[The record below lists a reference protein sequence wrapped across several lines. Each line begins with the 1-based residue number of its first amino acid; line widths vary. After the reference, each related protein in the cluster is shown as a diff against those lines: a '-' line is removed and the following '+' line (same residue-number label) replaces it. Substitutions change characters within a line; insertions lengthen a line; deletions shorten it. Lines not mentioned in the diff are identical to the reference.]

1 MDFHALSR
9 RELQALCKRNRV
21 RANMSNAAMAEALQS
36 LPSVDGIG
44 EIERT
49 APALASPTEPAAEV
63 IGEGQRGRPPRS
75 GRARAATREAAADTT
90 EEAVP
95 PPATSRRSRRT
106 AAQEAAADKTEE
118 AVPVPATSRRS
129 RKTTAREAVADK
141 AEEAVLAPAT
151 SQRSRRTT
159 SREAAAD
166 KTEEAVPAPATSRRS
181 RRTAAREAAAPVEA
195 EGVPTPKR
203 RTRRSV
209 RSRVKI
215 ATVARKKSKADS
227 SDATIGSEIVVSD
240 KSCDDAREEQVV
252 AAVEEVVSKPEEG
265 TVEYQEPISTAP
277 KSAALVIM
285 QNSPIL
291 SVLPKPVATEPV
303 IKIAQDSEL
312 EMKKTL
318 SWKIAQD
325 GERSPEWSP
334 SSDITDEFSSAT
346 KATAAAIDEE
356 TVKEDDFAPNVA
368 AYQSNLLVNTLDK
381 FAKPMYKFTVKEKK
395 EGECW
400 WMLM

>member
-49 APALASPTEPAAEV
+49 APAGASPTEPAAEV
-63 IGEGQRGRPPRS
+63 IGEGKGGRPPRS
-75 GRARAATREAAADTT
+75 GRARAATRKAAADAT
-90 EEAVP
+90 EEAEP
-95 PPATSRRSRRT
+95 PPATSQRSRRS

-118 AVPVPATSRRS
+118 AVPAPATSRRS
-129 RKTTAREAVADK
+129 RKTAAREAVTDK
-141 AEEAVLAPAT
+141 TEEAVLAPGT

-159 SREAAAD
+159 SWEAAAD
-166 KTEEAVPAPATSRRS
+166 KTEEAVPASATSRRS

-195 EGVPTPKR
+195 EGVSTPKR
-203 RTRRSV
+203 RTRRSA

-215 ATVARKKSKADS
+215 AAAARKKSKV
-227 SDATIGSEIVVSD
+227 TIGSEIVVSD
-240 KSCDDAREEQVV
+240 KSCDDAKEEQVV
-252 AAVEEVVSKPEEG
+252 AVMEEEEATEPEKG
-265 TVEYQEPISTAP
+265 TVEDQEPISTVC

-291 SVLPKPVATEPV
+291 SVLPKPEATEPV
-303 IKIAQDSEL
+303 IKIVQDSEL
-312 EMKKTL
+312 EVKKTL

-325 GERSPEWSP
+325 GEGSAEWSP
-334 SSDITDEFSSAT
+334 SSDITDEFSSVT
-346 KATAAAIDEE
+346 KDKAAAVDEE

-368 AYQSNLLVNTLDK
+368 AYQSNLLVNNLDK